1 VLNNS
6 TQYWKGAINS
16 VGNTFCG
23 CSRTELPVEENFKEE
38 SGSIPIY
45 VEDPINI
52 NDKKALGVLK
62 GKETSSCKFKLI

>member
-23 CSRTELPVEENFKEE
+23 CSRTELPVEENLKEE
-38 SGSIPIY
+38 SASIPIN
-45 VEDPINI
+45 VEDPII
-52 NDKKALGVLK
+52 SNDKKHLGVLK
-62 GKETSSCKFKLI
+62 GKETSLCKFKLI